1 MASAETLRHFCPVLR
16 QGFLLA
22 LLLAAAAAD
31 IRKKRIPNRLL
42 LAALAGRV
50 LLGLLELSCGILGT
64 VPELVGIWL
73 DSMLLTAAFFLL
85 SMLFRKALGMGDVK
99 LMGILALFLGAG
111 EACRCFYRGLLT
123 AAAVS
128 LTLLAGKRIRIEE
141 GIAFAPFLLA
151 GYLLALWMQLRERLY
166 QVSVFPLMLIF
177 AGGLNHLLVLAA
189 RWIFE
194 NSSYGMSSRYALQY
208 QAGILG
214 VVLTFGLF
222 YQVRQRKEGGSFWT
236 VSAKWAALSISLAIL
251 AGNGYTTVKELEK
264 APHRKAYG
272 MKVAEAALNYREVA
286 DDELEAL
293 FQYHH
298 GPEKIRNALRI
309 LEENGWNVYR
319 GR

>member
-64 VPELVGIWL
+64 VTELVGIWL

-151 GYLLALWMQLRERLY
+151 GYLL
-166 QVSVFPLMLIF
+166 
-177 AGGLNHLLVLAA
+177 GGFL
-189 RWIFE
+189 
-194 NSSYGMSSRYALQY
+194 
-208 QAGILG
+208 
-214 VVLTFGLF
+214 
-222 YQVRQRKEGGSFWT
+222 
-236 VSAKWAALSISLAIL
+236 
-251 AGNGYTTVKELEK
+251 
-264 APHRKAYG
+264 
-272 MKVAEAALNYREVA
+272 
-286 DDELEAL
+286 
-293 FQYHH
+293 
-298 GPEKIRNALRI
+298 
-309 LEENGWNVYR
+309 
-319 GR
+319 